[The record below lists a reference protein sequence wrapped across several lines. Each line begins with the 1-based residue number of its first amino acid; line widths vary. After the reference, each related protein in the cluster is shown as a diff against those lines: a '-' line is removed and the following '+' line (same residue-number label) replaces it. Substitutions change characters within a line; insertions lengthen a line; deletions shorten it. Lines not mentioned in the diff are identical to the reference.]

1 MKAQNIPVN
10 QLHFHESNPRFITDD
25 KFKKLCQ
32 SIIDFPDMLNT
43 RPIVAAYEERIID
56 DKPVQQLV
64 VLGGNMRLKA
74 CLEIGLKDVPVII
87 VKDWTEEQKKEFII
101 KDNVGFGEW
110 DFEMLANQFDNDQL
124 VEWGLDVWQT
134 PDEDDSPEENLGDR
148 TTHKI
153 SLEFTDEQFPK
164 VLEAFNKH
172 EGTKENTIMKLLGL

>member
-1 MKAQNIPVN
+1 MKAKNIPVN

-25 KFKKLCQ
+25 KFKKLCE
-32 SIIDFPDMLNT
+32 SIRSFPSMLDT
-43 RPIVAAYEERIID
+43 RPIVVDESMT
-56 DKPVQQLV
+56 

-74 CLEIGLKDVPVII
+74 CIEVGLKEVPVII
-87 VKDWTEEQKKEFII
+87 ITDWTEEQKKEFII

-110 DFEMLANQFDNDQL
+110 DFDMLANQFDNDQL

-164 VLEAFNKH
+164 VLEAFNKF